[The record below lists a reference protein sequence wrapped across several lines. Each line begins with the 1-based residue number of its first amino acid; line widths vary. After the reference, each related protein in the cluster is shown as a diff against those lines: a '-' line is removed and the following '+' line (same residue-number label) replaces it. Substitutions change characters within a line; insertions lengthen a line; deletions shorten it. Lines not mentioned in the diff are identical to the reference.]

1 MRALQTFAVLQ
12 EWGSFGW
19 SISFIRNRSP
29 HILPR
34 VHFYIICNAICR
46 PNSVPLH
53 STPLV
58 CLERISASRNVVDWH
73 GKAVLCGH
81 NSSLSFPDVATWFRR
96 RRSCHLCATQSNLL
110 LQVGDV
116 IAIDNVVDRG
126 CLLFVPARAP
136 CVFLIFWSTEHSPSP
151 PHLRNS

>member
-19 SISFIRNRSP
+19 SVSFIQNCSP

-34 VHFYIICNAICR
+34 VHFCIICDAICR

-53 STPLV
+53 SAPLV
-58 CLERISASRNVVDWH
+58 CSERLSTSRNIVDWH

-96 RRSCHLCATQSNLL
+96 RRSCHLCASRSNLL

-116 IAIDNVVDRG
+116 IAIDNVADRG
-126 CLLFVPARAP
+126 CLLFGTRKSPTRGPRILVHGTLSIA
-136 CVFLIFWSTEHSPSP
+136 SPS
-151 PHLRNS
+151 SQ